1 MSLFVVIQHK
11 RNVASTVDLTGV
23 MLSRFFQQN
32 ILQCQINITDKE
44 VKITSLY
51 CSGDGIQKEL
61 KFNFIFAG
69 ALLLDRV
76 Q

>member
-1 MSLFVVIQHK
+1 MIQHK

-69 ALLLDRV
+69 ALLLDHV